1 MLAVSFS
8 FLVPSSLTDAQ
19 RDEAFALASTA
30 CRLDRAW
37 FEASL
42 AGFDEVILYRE
53 RESGR
58 LVGITGIRIIDGTH
72 EGREFR
78 AILTGAV
85 TIDAA
90 FRRHG
95 LPLWAGIRTVLR
107 HGVLTR
113 RQLYWFSTT
122 DSWRAYA
129 RVVGSCRD
137 VWPRANRANEP
148 ELALLYRLT
157 ASIYGANWDAARRVC
172 RPFARRQLRPEVAFI
187 PPRILAT
194 SAHAREFA
202 SLNPGYAEGEGLPLL
217 VRLDGASMVQ
227 VLRKMLAARGAK
239 SAALRVENAG
249 NSPR

>member
-148 ELALLYRLT
+148 ELA
-157 ASIYGANWDAARRVC
+157 
-172 RPFARRQLRPEVAFI
+172 FI